1 MLQQSPEQLEVRR
14 LPMSGGLKVGVLP
27 AVNSVL
33 EGGRRYRLRGR
44 QGGEGGVTEIC
55 RPARG

>member
-1 MLQQSPEQLEVRR
+1 
-14 LPMSGGLKVGVLP
+14 MSGGLKVGVLP